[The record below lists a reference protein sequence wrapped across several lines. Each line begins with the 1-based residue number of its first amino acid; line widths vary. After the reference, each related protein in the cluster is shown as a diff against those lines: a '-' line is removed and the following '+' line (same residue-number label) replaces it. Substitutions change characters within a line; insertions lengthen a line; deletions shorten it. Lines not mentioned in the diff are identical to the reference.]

1 MERQSSSPAGLQGNA
16 AEAKAGAFASFTPPR
31 SRYGFPKRVNNL
43 INNRLERFARVN
55 NDCVLRFFERG
66 ELDLV
71 RLFICKPL
79 GASRAD
85 AGESSRVRGRRVRS
99 VWGFAGLNDPAGAI
113 LFRISG
119 STN

>member
-66 ELDLV
+66 ELDPV

-79 GASRAD
+79 GASRAG
-85 AGESSRVRGRRVRS
+85 AGESSRVRGRRVGS

-113 LFRISG
+113 LFWISG